1 MKNPMGEIIR
11 KLDIDKERNGEK
23 KIGQEKNRPEY
34 GGERKGRDCVPGLIL
49 GTLSAAGLLAPGRHL
64 WLPDLAPGA

>member
-23 KIGQEKNRPEY
+23 KIGQEKNRP
-34 GGERKGRDCVPGLIL
+34 
-49 GTLSAAGLLAPGRHL
+49 
-64 WLPDLAPGA
+64 

>member
-23 KIGQEKNRPEY
+23 KIGQEKIDHSME
-34 GGERKGRDCVPGLIL
+34 GKEKEEIVCQG
-49 GTLSAAGLLAPGRHL
+49 
-64 WLPDLAPGA
+64 